1 MALKKSL
8 RVRIKPPGKAPTDRS
23 APESADGARTS
34 FLSRFMAT
42 PFAHAKLAAG
52 AFVLLAGAA
61 ALAVQVMGDPS
72 AAGPRRIVELT
83 PGPTNAEAAPV
94 VSFGALSEDGYSF
107 ELPPD
112 LQDAF
117 SEEGPHPNA
126 PASADGVVASAD
138 APPGQLRIAVV
149 DSAPTRPATQPLPRA
164 PIAGLFE
171 RGPLGMLPIIGRDGR
186 TPARA
191 YARPFTGDNRPR
203 VAIIVG
209 GLGFNQR
216 NTTQAIEELPPEVT
230 LSFVPYA
237 NNLQSWI
244 DRARA
249 RGHEVMLELPM
260 EPFDPEADDTG
271 PQTLATTLSAQQNT
285 QRLENL
291 LSRAAG
297 YFGVTNY
304 QGGRFATSASATA
317 PVAQQL
323 RRRGLVML
331 TSGIGQRS
339 ALAIEAGRAGLPI
352 SAADRILDTRR
363 EADAI
368 DEQLLNLE
376 ALALQHGNAIGAGF
390 AYPVTM
396 EQIATWARAIGGRG
410 YVLAPVSAVIDQRN
424 QRRR

>member
-8 RVRIKPPGKAPTDRS
+8 RIRIKPPGKAPQDRS
-23 APESADGARTS
+23 ATESASTS
-34 FLSRFMAT
+34 SPGSTLSRFMAT
-42 PFAHAKLAAG
+42 RFAHAKLAVAAVALIVG
-52 AFVLLAGAA
+52 AS
-61 ALAVQVMGDPS
+61 ALAVHVTGDPG
-72 AAGPRRIVELT
+72 AGGPRRIVELT

-117 SEEGPHPNA
+117 AEESAHPNA
-126 PASADGVVASAD
+126 PASADSVSAD
-138 APPGQLRIAVV
+138 APPGQLRISVV
-149 DSAPTRPATQPLPRA
+149 DSAPTRPSAQPLPRA
-164 PIAGLFE
+164 PIAGLTE
-171 RGPLGMLPIIGRDGR
+171 RGPLGPLPIIGRDGR
-186 TPARA
+186 TAARA
-191 YARPFTGDNRPR
+191 YARPFTGDNRPK

-237 NNLQSWI
+237 GNLQSWI

-304 QGGRFATSASATA
+304 QGARFATSASATA

-339 ALAIEAGRAGLPI
+339 ALSSEAGRAGLPFA
-352 SAADRILDTRR
+352 AADRILDARR

-376 ALALQHGNAIGAGF
+376 ALALQHGTAIGAGF

-410 YVLAPVSAVIDQRN
+410 YALAPVSAVIDQRN